1 MTDLIETALA
11 DFDSIL
17 RSTAFSDSQKQG
29 FALLAVRNKL
39 LTKPEHIRYAVKA
52 GLDRKQYKTAVDTSL
67 THFGYSDT
75 LRILLEN
82 SQYSTAARLARDQK
96 DYATASRLY
105 ERAGRFDRAVEMARK
120 SDSPNS
126 QQRAEA
132 LFERTLGIIVGD
144 LIDAINEGDIR
155 LAANQSYQAGKLC
168 YKSEELDAACRHFK
182 RSKRLFE
189 QAGDSDAAYD
199 LEKALAQ
206 IGNSALLS
214 SAQSDIS
221 NE

>member
-67 THFGYSDT
+67 AHFGYSDT

-105 ERAGRFDRAVEMARK
+105 ERAGRYDRAVEMARK

-132 LFERTLGIIVGD
+132 LFERALGIIVGD
-144 LIDAINEGDIR
+144 LIDAVNEGDMR
-155 LAANQSYQAGKLC
+155 LAANYSYQAGKLC
-168 YKSEELDAACRHFK
+168 YKSEELEAACRHFN

-189 QAGDSDAAYD
+189 QAGDSDSVYD
-199 LEKALAQ
+199 VVRTLER
-206 IGNSALLS
+206 IESSALLS

-221 NE
+221 DE